1 MEVVNN
7 VSGSCR
13 RKKTLEVVGEV
24 SSVPVENSGEDGV
37 AIPGTVTSL
46 EPILMPIGEVVRTSQ
61 SGVDLILGDNFGDD
75 MDIVELGRNDPGDK
89 RSDAEHILEIQ
100 LDLGLNFIEEKEVTV
115 DRLVGLEERDRENLA
130 RCQESHGFQ

>member
-1 MEVVNN
+1 MEVVNS

-13 RKKTLEVVGEV
+13 RKKTSKVGGDS
-24 SSVPVENSGEDGV
+24 SSVPAENFGGDEACIQRV
-37 AIPGTVTSL
+37 VTSP
-46 EPILMPIGEVVRTSQ
+46 EPPLIPVGEVVRTSQ
-61 SGVDLILGDNFGDD
+61 YGVDLILGDTFGDEMED
-75 MDIVELGRNDPGDK
+75 VELLEDN

-100 LDLGLNFIEEKEVTV
+100 LDLGLSFKEGNEATV